1 VSSLELA
8 ILGGVFL
15 STVFLVMILLST
27 GESDQ
32 EKVRRRLDELVK
44 NRGNQELTTASMTLP
59 DDESLPGR
67 KKKLVWKEQ
76 FFEGLDRY
84 VAGRSFAGT
93 IRARLRKADLKLQ
106 VSEFVTIDWGL
117 SLLLAL
123 LGQLAAGL
131 WLAVILWAAGLWLPW
146 YYLSYLAEK
155 RVKQVAAQLP
165 DALSIMANA
174 MKSGYSLLQ
183 AMEVVSREMPS
194 PISAEFALVIKET
207 RVNISV
213 EDALFNLTQ
222 RVPSGDLDLM
232 VTAMLIQRQIGGNLS
247 EILEKIN
254 ETIRERI
261 RILGEVRTL
270 TAQGRMS
277 GFIVGGLPLALGVI
291 LQVLSPGYV
300 TPLFT
305 NPIGWALLGAAV
317 VMQLVGIIFI
327 RSIIHLEV

>member
-1 VSSLELA
+1 MSNLELA

-15 STVFLVMILLST
+15 STVFLVMVLLST
-27 GESDQ
+27 GESEQ
-32 EKVRRRLDELVK
+32 EKVKRRLDELVR
-44 NRGNQELTTASMTLP
+44 NRGAQELTTASLDVEGDDGLP
-59 DDESLPGR
+59 SR
-67 KKKLVWKEQ
+67 KKKHVWKER

-93 IRARLRKADLKLQ
+93 IRMKLRKADLKLQ

-117 SLLLAL
+117 SLLFAL
-123 LGQLAAGL
+123 LGQMAAGL
-131 WLAVILWAAGLWLPW
+131 WLAVVLWAVGLWLPW
-146 YYLSYLAEK
+146 YYLGMLADK

-183 AMEVVSREMPS
+183 AMEVVSREMPA
-194 PISAEFALVIKET
+194 PISTEFALVLKET

-213 EDALFNLTQ
+213 EDALVNLTQ

-261 RILGEVRTL
+261 RILGEVKTL
-270 TAQGRMS
+270 TAQGKMS
-277 GFIVGGLPLALGVI
+277 GIIVGGLPLALGLI

-305 NPIGWALLGAAV
+305 SPIGWAMLGAAV
-317 VMQLVGIIFI
+317 VMQVVGILFI